1 MHVRTILSF
10 AIIVSALSLVVC
22 PDQNAAQQIR
32 DSAIRIVVVV
42 RDTAGS
48 SITIKPTFELTAG
61 SRSTYKGVPIQEGE
75 EWMFQVSV
83 GTYSLVV
90 SAPGYKTERRTV
102 IVTDAMEGARIEVTL
117 EAEKSAREAPG
128 SSILAPKAREEV
140 KKGKEAMSAKRF
152 DEAKSHLEK
161 ALQLAPVSSEV
172 NYLYGLLQ
180 YYQGNRQSASEYLEK
195 AVSLDRRNGPAFLA
209 IGNLYYQEKDYKH
222 AAEFIEQGLALE
234 PLAWRSEAVL
244 GSSYYQQAAYEKGRE
259 HAQKAMEIGK
269 EEASSTGFLLA
280 KCLAALGRKEEA
292 IEALRVFLK
301 SQPPSAMTNSAQDLL
316 KQLQEAR

>member
-22 PDQNAAQQIR
+22 PDKNAAQQLG
-32 DSAIRIVVVV
+32 DSATWIVVVV
-42 RDTAGS
+42 RDATGS
-48 SITIKPTFELTAG
+48 SVTIKPTFELTAG
-61 SRSTYKGVPIQEGE
+61 SRSTYRGVPIQKGE
-75 EWMFQVSV
+75 EWMFQVGT

-90 SAPGYKTERRTV
+90 SAPGYKTERRAV
-102 IVTDAMEGARIEVTL
+102 IVTDVGAHVEVTL
-117 EAEKSAREAPG
+117 EAEKSARGAPG
-128 SSILAPKAREEV
+128 SSILAPKVLEEV
-140 KKGKEAMSAKRF
+140 KKGKEAMSAKHF

-195 AVSLDRRNGPAFLA
+195 AVSLDRRNGSAFLA
-209 IGNLYYQEKDYKH
+209 LGNLYYQEKDYKH
-222 AAEFIEQGLALE
+222 AAEVIEQGLALE
-234 PLAWRSEAVL
+234 PRAWRSEAVL

-259 HAQKAMEIGK
+259 HAQKAMDIGK

-292 IEALRVFLK
+292 IETLRVFLK
-301 SQPPSAMTNSAQDLL
+301 SQPPSTMTNSAQDLL